1 MTLTPRQ
8 PMTCGEAANG
18 HGSPSPPK
26 ESAAQLGRTFEQ
38 PSSTLRKKGYDVA
51 EGLHQRAGA
60 VEQLA
65 QNGFF
70 FFNCKF
76 ETYVNVISNRNSCC
90 KSDSSNFCCMILVF
104 CKV

>member
-1 MTLTPRQ
+1 
-8 PMTCGEAANG
+8 MTCGEAAHG
-18 HGSPSPPK
+18 HGRLRRQRRV
-26 ESAAQLGRTFEQ
+26 SAAQLGRTFEQ

-70 FFNCKF
+70 FLI
-76 ETYVNVISNRNSCC
+76 VNLRL
-90 KSDSSNFCCMILVF
+90 M
-104 CKV
+104 